1 MISDLAAGARWADSW
16 GGNLAGRVAGTGI
29 PVVQSGRNV
38 EFGAIKPRSNL
49 DKDLD
54 FVFQVV
60 S

>member
-16 GGNLAGRVAGTGI
+16 GGISRGELRVQV
-29 PVVQSGRNV
+29 PVVQSGRIV
-38 EFGAIKPRSNL
+38 ESGAIKPRSNL
-49 DKDLD
+49 DKGLD